1 VATGPRAADHG
12 GVFLRFLPLPFRIV
26 AVIALAGLGFWLRG
40 QHSTSHTWME
50 GELRTSIDAQIAPRT
65 VSSVHCAVTDP
76 TATCTFVVSGTTY
89 RQHFTRSDHTWTPS
103 DAPAAVAR

>member
-1 VATGPRAADHG
+1 MTAPGRAADHG
-12 GVFLRFLPLPFRIV
+12 DVLLRFLPLPFRIA
-26 AVIALAGLGFWLRG
+26 AVVALAGLGFWLRG
-40 QHSTSHTWME
+40 QHSTSPTWME

-89 RQHFTRSDHTWTPS
+89 RQHFSRSDHTWTPS